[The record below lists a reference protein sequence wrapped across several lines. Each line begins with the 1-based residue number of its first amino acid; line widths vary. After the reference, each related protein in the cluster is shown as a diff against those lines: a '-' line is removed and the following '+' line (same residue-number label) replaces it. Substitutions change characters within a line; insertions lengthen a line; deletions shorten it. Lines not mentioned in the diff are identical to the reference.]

1 VPVIACRLLGPVELS
16 VDGEAPPAE
25 LLWKKNL
32 ALLAYLALS
41 PRYTRSR
48 EHLVGLLWGDKPES
62 AARHSLNEA
71 LRVLRRAVGED
82 ALHTDATT
90 VRLEP
95 EAVETDLAAFTR
107 HEAAGEWEAA
117 AGLVGGALLDGFAV
131 PGESAFEDWL
141 TAERVPWERRSVT
154 ALVRAAELD
163 LAKGRTQQALA
174 LAERAAVLA
183 PTSSQAAGA
192 LIRSLALSGDRAGA
206 LRRFEEHARLLREQ
220 LDTAPDAE
228 VAAIAGRI
236 RKERVGPT
244 PGSDEARVA
253 LTRRL
258 PLIGRE
264 GPLAEL
270 TDAWRRC
277 LATRHATVMVVLADA
292 GFGKTRLAE
301 ELVARAALDGAATL
315 TVRGVEA
322 DHLSPWSGLLGL
334 ARGGLL
340 GTTGIAGA
348 PAAAH
353 AALAAQIPEWGDHF
367 RGVAGAEPT
376 PLPRAFSELIRAA
389 SDEQPVLIVADDSHL
404 LDPESLAAVVSLPRD
419 LPAAP
424 ILLLL
429 TAELAAPSP
438 GLDALR
444 SRLGRDIPGG
454 ALTLGPLEHDHL
466 AAMARAVFPHYD
478 DDAVERLTRRVAADS
493 AGVPLLA
500 IEILHAVSAG
510 LDLRQ
515 NEGAWPAPYHTLT
528 QTTPGELPDTVVAA
542 IRIGYRRLSA
552 GAQQVL
558 AAAAVLGGR
567 VTAPRLVRAT
577 SLATPEVNNALDEL
591 EWQRWL
597 VADGRGYVFV
607 AGIVER
613 VIDRDMLTPGQRRR
627 IQDAVKDSPGPPA
640 AG

>member
-1 VPVIACRLLGPVELS
+1 MISCRLLGPVELS

-32 ALLAYLALS
+32 ALLVYLALS
-41 PRYTRSR
+41 PRHTRTR
-48 EHLVGLLWGDKPES
+48 EHLIGLLWGDKPES

-71 LRVLRRAVGED
+71 LRVVRRAMGEE

-90 VRLEP
+90 VRLDP
-95 EAVETDLAAFTR
+95 AAVETDLAAFAR
-107 HEAAGEWEAA
+107 HEGAAEWESAA
-117 AGLVGGALLDGFAV
+117 ALVAGALLEGFAV

-141 TAERVPWERRSVT
+141 TAERAPWERRAVA
-154 ALVRAAELD
+154 ALVRATELN
-163 LAKGRTQQALA
+163 LAKGRTRQALA
-174 LAERAAVLA
+174 LAERGAALS
-183 PTSSQAAGA
+183 PTSGQAASA
-192 LIRSLALSGDRAGA
+192 LIRALALSGDRAGA
-206 LRRFEEHARLLREQ
+206 LRRFEDHTRLLREQ

-228 VAAIAGRI
+228 LAAVAGRI
-236 RKERVGPT
+236 RKERMGPA
-244 PGSDEARVA
+244 PDSDEARVA

-270 TDAWRRC
+270 TEAWRRC
-277 LATRHATVMVVLADA
+277 LATRRTAVTVILGDA
-292 GFGKTRLAE
+292 GFGKTRLIE
-301 ELVARAALDGAATL
+301 EMMARAALDGGASL

-322 DHLSPWSGLLGL
+322 DHLAPWSGLLGL

-340 GTTGIAGA
+340 ETTGIAAA

-353 AALAAQIPEWGDHF
+353 AALAAQVPEWGDRF
-367 RGVAGAEPT
+367 RGAPGAEPT

-389 SDEQPVLIVADDSHL
+389 AEEQPLLIVADDSHL
-404 LDPESLAAVVSLPRD
+404 LDAESLATLASLPRD

-424 ILLLL
+424 ILMLV
-429 TAELAAPSP
+429 TAESAPPSEL
-438 GLDALR
+438 LDALR

-454 ALTLGPLEHDHL
+454 TIELGPLQHGGL

-478 DDAVERLTRRVAADS
+478 DEAVERLTRRVAADS

-500 IEILHAVSAG
+500 IEILHAVAAG
-510 LDLRQ
+510 LEDLPQ
-515 NEGAWPAPYHTLT
+515 QPGAWPAPYHTLT
-528 QTTPGELPDTVVAA
+528 QTTPGDLPDTVVAA

-567 VTAPRLVRAT
+567 VTVPRLVRAT
-577 SLATPEVNNALDEL
+577 SLTTPEVNNALDEL

-627 IQDAVKDSPGPPA
+627 ILDADNSPTDTEDAP
-640 AG
+640 